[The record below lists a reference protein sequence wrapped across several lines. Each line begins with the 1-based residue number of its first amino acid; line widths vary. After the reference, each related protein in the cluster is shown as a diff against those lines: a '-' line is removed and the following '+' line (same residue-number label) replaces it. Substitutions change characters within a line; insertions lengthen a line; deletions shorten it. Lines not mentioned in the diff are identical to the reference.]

1 MAIYLQ
7 MKDEIAK
14 KLYHVCNAALEED
27 DPYEV
32 GDN

>member
-7 MKDEIAK
+7 MKGEIAK